1 MYKDIFDN
9 PLAPGDLI
17 IHSAGR
23 GLLAY
28 SVVREICDDKLKIAY
43 PVEIV
48 DGLYRIRKSS
58 LRSAQVVKMPIDA
71 MQNWQFTELAN
82 EYRNLQERISNGDRS
97 F

>member
-17 IHSAGR
+17 IHSTGR

-43 PVEIV
+43 PVKIV
-48 DGLYRIRKSS
+48 NGVYRIRKSA
-58 LRSAQVVKMPIDA
+58 LRSAQVVKMPIDV
-71 MQNWQFTELAN
+71 MRNWQFEETAN
-82 EYRNLQERISNGDRS
+82 EYRNLQERISNGNRL